1 VLIGASTGG
10 LRALATVL
18 SALPGDFRLPI
29 LVVQHMPAEMTDF
42 FAAGLSFNG
51 SLPVRL
57 AEEGGEVTPG
67 SVWVAPGGSHL
78 RLEADGP
85 RVRFLLDRGPE
96 EHGCRP
102 AVDPLFRAG
111 AQVYGSGVLAVVL
124 TGMGHDGLDGARA
137 VHAAHGRVL
146 VQDEESSVVW
156 GMPGAIA
163 RAGLAHAILPL
174 AEVGGELLVRS
185 RRAANRAEAA

>member
-1 VLIGASTGG
+1 MHVQTEQVSDHRLLGNLIRRG
-10 LRALATVL
+10 LIETFGRRIAQRA
-18 SALPGDFRLPI
+18 
-29 LVVQHMPAEMTDF
+29 
-42 FAAGLSFNG
+42 
-51 SLPVRL
+51 
-57 AEEGGEVTPG
+57 
-67 SVWVAPGGSHL
+67 
-78 RLEADGP
+78 
-85 RVRFLLDRGPE
+85 LDRGPE

-111 AQVYGSGVLAVVL
+111 AQVYGSGVIAVVL

-137 VHAAHGRVL
+137 VHAAQGRVL

-174 AEVGGELLVRS
+174 AEVGGELLARS
-185 RRAANRAEAA
+185 RRAANRAEAS